1 MGTIDTYNNRTIALP
16 GIGKIPTTDAAV
28 GTGLAFLRGELE
40 KRDPRL
46 LEPLV
51 NVDWPR
57 DIVAKTGGGWSE
69 FSSNNFVDYAGTGG
83 SNKGI
88 IGGQTNNIP
97 IVQANVTKDIFKV
110 FTWGNI
116 LKVPF
121 VDQSKLQTIGRSLD
135 QMLDKAIRLG
145 YNKTIDYLVY
155 HGWDEENIFGLV
167 NNPQVTASLVDA
179 GVSTK
184 TTWKDKTADEI
195 LYDVNQVIN
204 DTWVNSEYDITGM
217 ANHILIP
224 PAQYADI
231 VSRKVSEA
239 GNVSILEYLL
249 KNNIANNQGRELAI
263 EPSRW
268 CIGAGTGETDRMVAY
283 VNSDDRVNFDLP
295 VPLSRA
301 MTNPDVKEL
310 SYLTAYVAQISQVK
324 ILYYQCFR
332 YRDGI

>member
-1 MGTIDTYNNRTIALP
+1 MQTIDTFSNKTLALP
-16 GIGKIPTTDAAV
+16 GVGKMPTTDAAI

-51 NVDWPR
+51 NIDWPR

-69 FSSNNFVDYAGTGG
+69 FSSNEFVDYAGTGG
-83 SNKGI
+83 NDKGI

-97 IVQANVTKDIFKV
+97 IVQGNITKDIFRV
-110 FTWGNI
+110 FTWSNI

-121 VDQSKLQTIGRSLD
+121 VDQSKMQAIGRSLD
-135 QMLDKAIRLG
+135 QIYDKGLRLN
-145 YNKTIDYLVY
+145 YNKTIDFIVY
-155 HGWDEENIFGLV
+155 QGWDKEDIYGLV

-179 GVSTK
+179 GASTK
-184 TTWKDKTADEI
+184 TTWADKTADEI
-195 LYDVNQVIN
+195 LHDINQVIN
-204 DTWVNSEYDITGM
+204 DTWANSEYDITGM

-224 PAQYADI
+224 PAKYTDI
-231 VSRKVSEA
+231 VTRKVSEA
-239 GNVSILEYLL
+239 GNVSILEYVL
-249 KNNIANNQGRELAI
+249 KNNIANNQGRNLAI
-263 EPSRW
+263 VPSRW
-268 CIGAGTGETDRMVAY
+268 CIGAGTGGVDRMVAY
-283 VNSDDRVNFDLP
+283 VNDDDRVNFDLP
-295 VPLSRA
+295 VPLSRG
-301 MTNPDVKEL
+301 MSSPDVKEL

>member
-1 MGTIDTYNNRTIALP
+1 MGTIDTYNNRTVALP
-16 GIGKIPTTDAAV
+16 GIGKMPTTDAAI

-57 DIVAKTGGGWSE
+57 DIVAKTGGGWVE

-97 IVQANVTKDIFKV
+97 IVQSNVTKDIFKV
-110 FTWGNI
+110 FTWSNI

-121 VDQSKLQTIGRSLD
+121 VDQAKLQTIGRSLD
-135 QMLDKAIRLG
+135 QLLDKAIRLG

-155 HGWDEENIFGLV
+155 NGWDEQNIFGLV
-167 NNPQVTASLVDA
+167 NNPEVIASLVDA

-184 TTWKDKTADEI
+184 TAWKDKTADEI
-195 LYDVNQVIN
+195 LHDVNQVIN

-217 ANHILIP
+217 ANHVLIP

-239 GNVSILEYLL
+239 GNVSILDYLL

-263 EPSRW
+263 VPSRW
-268 CIGAGTGETDRMVAY
+268 CIGAGTGGTDRMVAY
-283 VNSDDRVNFDLP
+283 VNDDDRVNFDLP

-301 MTNPDVKEL
+301 MTNSDVKEL